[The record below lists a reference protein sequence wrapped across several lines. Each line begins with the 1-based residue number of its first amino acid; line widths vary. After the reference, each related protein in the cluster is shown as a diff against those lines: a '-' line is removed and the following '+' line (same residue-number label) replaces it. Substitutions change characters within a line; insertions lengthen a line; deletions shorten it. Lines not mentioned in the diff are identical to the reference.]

1 MKEGNLIIDSCDNL
15 EQVIQ
20 GRWQQHATRAFFFIG
35 GFGAAS
41 WAPLVPLL
49 KARLGIDNDM
59 LGVLLLCIGVGS
71 VITMPVTGG
80 QWLVLFVEES

>member
-1 MKEGNLIIDSCDNL
+1 MIDSRDNL
-15 EQVIQ
+15 VQAIP

-35 GFGAAS
+35 GFGTAS

-59 LGVLLLCIGVGS
+59 LGMLLLCIGVGS
-71 VITMPVTGG
+71 LITMPITGE
-80 QWLVLFVEES
+80 QWLVLAVEES